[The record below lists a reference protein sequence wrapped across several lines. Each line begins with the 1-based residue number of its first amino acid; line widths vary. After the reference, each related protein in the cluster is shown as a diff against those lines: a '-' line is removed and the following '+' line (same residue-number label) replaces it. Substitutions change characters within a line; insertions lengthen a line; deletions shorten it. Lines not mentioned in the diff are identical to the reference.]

1 MKIQKWSD
9 FINEAVTVPQVIT
22 DLVSFLEESPVITL
36 YPEDV
41 DGEEVREGWITRE
54 HKLYSIPAIKK
65 FFKEKYGEEYSSLS
79 VDNALLFDPNM
90 KALEKL
96 LKEKGLSLQWTELKG
111 QYGDRSWFFS
121 VNLSDVELKAIKEMY
136 EMEFKKR
143 YTKYHLRKAGRLQS
157 SSKVKLK
164 KSSKN
169 EALEILF
176 EALFNL

>member
-1 MKIQKWSD
+1 MKIQNWQQ
-9 FINEAVTVPQVIT
+9 FNEAVTVPQVIR

-41 DGEEVREGWITRE
+41 EGGEVREGWLTRE

-79 VDNALLFDPNM
+79 VDNALLFEPNK

-96 LKEKGLSLQWTELKG
+96 LKAKGLTLQWTELKG
-111 QYGDRSWFFS
+111 QYGDSSWFFS
-121 VNLSDVELKAIKEMY
+121 VNLSETELKTIKEMY
-136 EMEFKKR
+136 EVEFKKR
-143 YTKYHLRKAGRLQS
+143 YSKYYLRKSTKLK
-157 SSKVKLK
+157 SSKTSTK
-164 KSSKN
+164 KN
-169 EALEILF
+169 EALQILF

>member
-1 MKIQKWSD
+1 MKIQKWLQ

-41 DGEEVREGWITRE
+41 EGVEVREGWLTRE

-79 VDNALLFDPNM
+79 VDNAILFEPNR

-96 LKEKGLSLQWTELKG
+96 LKSKGLTLQWTELKG
-111 QYGDRSWFFS
+111 QYGDSSWFFS
-121 VNLSDVELKAIKEMY
+121 VNLSETELKTIKEMY

-143 YTKYHLRKAGRLQS
+143 YSKYYLRKSGKLK
-157 SSKVKLK
+157 SSKTSTK
-164 KSSKN
+164 KN
-169 EALEILF
+169 EALQILF